1 MIRII
6 ALAVAAFF
14 ACSSVSHAASHAGGK
29 MDDKAMAKDGAKK
42 DGMAKD
48 GMAKHGVKKKSK
60 KKAAPKKEAAK

>member
-42 DGMAKD
+42 DGMV
-48 GMAKHGVKKKSK
+48 KHGAKKKSK

>member
-6 ALAVAAFF
+6 AMVVAAFF

-29 MDDKAMAKDGAKK
+29 MDDKAMAKDGMKK

-48 GMAKHGVKKKSK
+48 GAKKKKSK
-60 KKAAPKKEAAK
+60 KKAAPKKDAAK

>member
-29 MDDKAMAKDGAKK
+29 MDDKAMAKDGMKK

-48 GMAKHGVKKKSK
+48 GTKKKKTK